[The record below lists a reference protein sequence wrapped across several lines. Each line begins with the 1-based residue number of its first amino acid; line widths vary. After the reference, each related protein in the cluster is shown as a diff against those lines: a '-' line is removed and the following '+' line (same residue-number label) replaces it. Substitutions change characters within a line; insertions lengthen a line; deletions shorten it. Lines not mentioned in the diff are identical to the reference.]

1 MRIGVLGPLEVR
13 DADGQQVTVGGLRLR
28 SFLIR
33 LVISEG
39 SPVSADRLA
48 ADLWAEQQPA
58 DAVNAVQALASRLR
72 GTAGRDLI
80 EFGPAGYRVSV
91 SPEQVDAAAFGQLVG
106 AGRRQLAAGQ
116 PAAGA
121 ATLRQALQLW
131 RGPALADVADAP
143 FAAATITRLTE
154 LRLAATEDRID
165 ADLALGSGQQL
176 VPEVE
181 QLATE
186 HPLRERL
193 RGQLM
198 RALYAAGRQAA
209 ALAVFEDTRAE
220 LADTLGI
227 DPSPALAAI
236 HLAILRGELESGGP
250 GASGPADGDLAGRPG
265 TAGTAGRRGQ
275 RPDAAAPPAPA
286 LTAPATG
293 RDGADASRPARGTHL
308 PAQLTSFIGREE
320 ELARTGKLLDESRLV
335 TLTGPGGA
343 GKTRL
348 AVEVAG
354 KLAPPDGAWFVPL
367 APVRDGQDVPQAVLA
382 AVGGHQTAWPPE
394 PLDLALDPM
403 DRLCELLTGR
413 DVILVLDNC
422 EHLIDAVATLAARLL
437 AVAPAVRILA
447 TSREPLGLTGET
459 LAPVPSLPLPAP
471 GADAG
476 ALAGNAAARLFAD
489 RASAVRPGFVLT
501 EDSAADVI
509 RICRALDGIPLAIEL
524 AAARLRTL
532 TPEQVADRLDDR
544 FALLSVGSR
553 GTLPRHQTLRAVV
566 DWSWDLLDDLERMIL
581 RRLSVFSAG
590 ATPDSAEQVCWL
602 PDRGQRPGQDVVEV
616 IASLLDKSL
625 VVAGGDRQVRYR
637 LLETV
642 RAYAAER
649 LAEAGEEAAV
659 AAAHAQYFL
668 ELAERAEPYLRGPDQ
683 LRWLNVLTEE
693 HDNFTAALRYVI
705 GAGDWASATRYV
717 SALCW
722 YWITH
727 DYDAEMSEFAV
738 ATVRVAPPDVPPE
751 LAEPYAVCKLV
762 SLMSGLAAEDVKLPD
777 LTAEIRSL
785 PGLGP
790 DSTHPMLALIGPMLA
805 MLTGNA
811 ESLQAEL
818 AGVAAHPD
826 PWVRAARKLVSGQLA
841 INFGDI
847 DTAAADLTAGYAE
860 FDRLGDRFGLMV
872 CLTGLSEVALARG
885 EPAEAV
891 RILEQ
896 ARALAEQGL
905 AGHWIETSRV
915 QLGRA
920 MAAAG
925 DVAGGREHIA
935 AATLAAE
942 KLGELE
948 DAAQGHVAL
957 SELDR
962 QAGDL
967 AGARQHLDCVAAI
980 VEKRERRPD
989 GAFVAMVCFTKLGC
1003 LSEQE
1008 GDLTAAASWHS
1019 RALRLAG
1026 DSSALFMMSNQIL
1039 AVVVE
1044 GIAALSAARGEH
1056 ARAAELLGLAH
1067 TLQGYRN
1074 NASLEVRRAVAASPL
1089 TPAEFDTAYAAGRAQ
1104 DAAGALALTP

>member
-80 EFGPAGYRVSV
+80 EFGPAGYRISV

-116 PAAGA
+116 HAAGA

-143 FAAATITRLTE
+143 FAVATITRLTE

-165 ADLALGSGQQL
+165 ADLALGAGQQL

-236 HLAILRGELESGGP
+236 HLAILRGELEGRP
-250 GASGPADGDLAGRPG
+250 GAAGPAGATGELAGRPG
-265 TAGTAGRRGQ
+265 TAGPAGRRGQ
-275 RPDAAAPPAPA
+275 PPDADGPTA
-286 LTAPATG
+286 TAPAATG
-293 RDGADASRPARGTHL
+293 SGDGEASRPARGTHL

-354 KLAPPDGAWFVPL
+354 TLAPPDGAWFVPL
-367 APVRDGQDVPQAVLA
+367 APVRDGQDVAQAMLA
-382 AVGGHQTAWPPE
+382 AVGGHQAAWPPE

-403 DRLCELLTGR
+403 DRLCDLLAAR
-413 DVILVLDNC
+413 DLILVLDNC
-422 EHLIDAVATLAARLL
+422 EHLIDAVATLSARLL

-447 TSREPLGLTGET
+447 TSREPLGVTGET
-459 LAPVPSLPLPAP
+459 LAPVPSLPLPPP

-532 TPEQVADRLDDR
+532 TPQQVADRLDDR

-602 PDRGQRPGQDVVEV
+602 AERGQRPGQDVVEV

-642 RAYAAER
+642 RAYATER

-668 ELAERAEPYLRGPDQ
+668 DLAERAEPYLRGPDQ

-705 GAGDWASATRYV
+705 GVGDWASAIRYV

-738 ATVRVAPPDVPPE
+738 ATVRVTPPDVPPE

-762 SLMSGLAAEDVKLPD
+762 SLMSGLAAEDVRMPD

-790 DSTHPMLALIGPMLA
+790 DSSHPMLALIGPMLA

-811 ESLQAEL
+811 ESMQAEL
-818 AGVAAHPD
+818 AEVATHPD

-841 INFGDI
+841 VNSGDI
-847 DTAAADLTAGYAE
+847 DTAAADLAAGYAE
-860 FDRLGDRFGLMV
+860 FERLGDRFGLMI
-872 CLTGLSEVALARG
+872 CLTGLSEVALARA

-891 RILEQ
+891 RILQ
-896 ARALAEQGL
+896 RARALAEQGL

-942 KLGELE
+942 KLGEVE

-980 VEKRERRPD
+980 VEKRDRRPD

-1008 GDLTAAASWHS
+1008 GDLTAAASWHG

-1039 AVVVE
+1039 AIVVE

-1074 NASLEVRRAVAASPL
+1074 HASLEVRRAVAASPL
-1089 TPAEFDTAYAAGRAQ
+1089 TPAEFDAAYAIGRAQ
-1104 DAAGALALTP
+1104 NAAGALALTP